1 LPARPVVLALPRG
14 GVPVGAPI
22 ADRLTAPLEVIM
34 VRKIGAPFRPE
45 LAMGALALVGEEVS
59 TFRNEEVIRPLG
71 IDDEV
76 FEAAYARELAEA
88 RRRQAAFGGGDQIQL
103 ENADVIMVD
112 DGLATGSTMHAAVAA
127 VRRLHPATI
136 TVAVPVGSRPA
147 VAAMH
152 QVADRVVCA
161 LVPRRFLAVGG
172 AYADFTQLTDR
183 DVQDLLARPT
193 S

>member
-1 LPARPVVLALPRG
+1 VVLALPRG

-22 ADRLTAPLEVIM
+22 AERLDAPLEVIM

-45 LAMGALALVGEEVS
+45 LAMGALAVVGEEVS

-71 IDDEV
+71 ISEEV
-76 FEAAYARELAEA
+76 FATAYARELAEA
-88 RRRQAAFGGGDQIQL
+88 RRRQDSFGGGDTVGL
-103 ENADVIMVD
+103 AGADVIMVD
-112 DGLATGSTMHAAVAA
+112 DGLATGSTMRAAVAA
-127 VRRLHPATI
+127 VRGQRPATI
-136 TVAVPVGSRPA
+136 TVAVPVGSRQA
-147 VAAMH
+147 IDAMRRI
-152 QVADRVVCA
+152 ADRVVCP

-183 DVQDLLARPT
+183 DVQELLGRPA